1 MAQSSFNAGD
11 HHINQAVDS
20 ATVTATERKTK
31 NHFGLL
37 NLLRKGR
44 GGQQEAQSTTEG
56 EESSKNG
63 EDILD
68 LDLEPGR
75 GWAAVI
81 IALKCWTVRFSSN
94 LQSPMFSILASFNC
108 SLSHSHFA
116 IVQFCRKNLLFGFQ
130 LVACREL
137 PGQSHSLP
145 IV

>member
-20 ATVTATERKTK
+20 ATVTATERKTM

-44 GGQQEAQSTTEG
+44 GGQQEAQSSTTTEG

-94 LQSPMFSILASFNC
+94 FLQCSLFLPPSIVLCPTPTLQSCSFAEKTSVLGFSWLLAENC
-108 SLSHSHFA
+108 RVSSTPS
-116 IVQFCRKNLLFGFQ
+116 Q
-130 LVACREL
+130 
-137 PGQSHSLP
+137 
-145 IV
+145 

>member
-1 MAQSSFNAGD
+1 MLVITTLTKPLTAPPY
-11 HHINQAVDS
+11 
-20 ATVTATERKTK
+20 TVTATERKTM

-44 GGQQEAQSTTEG
+44 GGQQEAQSSTTTEG

-75 GWAAVI
+75 GWTAVI

-94 LQSPMFSILASFNC
+94 LLQC
-108 SLSHSHFA
+108 SLFLPPSIFLCPTPTLQSCSFA
-116 IVQFCRKNLLFGFQ
+116 EKTSFLGFSWLLAENCRVSPTPSQ
-130 LVACREL
+130 
-137 PGQSHSLP
+137 
-145 IV
+145 

>member
-68 LDLEPGR
+68 LEPGR

-94 LQSPMFSILASFNC
+94 LLQC
-108 SLSHSHFA
+108 SLFLPPSIVLCPTPTLQSCSFA
-116 IVQFCRKNLLFGFQ
+116 EKTSFLGFSWLLAENCRVSPTPSQ
-130 LVACREL
+130 
-137 PGQSHSLP
+137 
-145 IV
+145 